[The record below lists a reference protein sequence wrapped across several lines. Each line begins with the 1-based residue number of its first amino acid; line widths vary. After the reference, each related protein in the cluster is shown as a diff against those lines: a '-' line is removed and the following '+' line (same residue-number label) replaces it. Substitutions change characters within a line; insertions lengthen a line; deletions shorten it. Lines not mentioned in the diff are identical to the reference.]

1 MTTFP
6 DIRVDDPL
14 TEETLTGS
22 PKFVEGRGKAGGT
35 AMTTFPDIRVGDP
48 LTHETLTVFPLFV
61 EDRVQAER
69 IEYLLSGD
77 ALESGTL
84 TVEELGESGSVPELV
99 VTNKGDSRVLFLE
112 GEELRGAKQNRVL
125 NTSVLVPAHSSLK
138 IPVSCVEQGRWAYRS
153 RRFRSEGTHSSS
165 KLRRILKE
173 SVTQA
178 LASGGGHRSDQGR
191 VWNEVSRLMRST
203 GSSSDTMAMAD
214 AYASSE
220 PRMGDFRVNIPYVE
234 GACGVAFAVAG
245 KIVSLDLFDKI
256 ETCRKVWD
264 RLMTGMVVEALETPA
279 AETSSTPSSQ
289 DVSALINRWR
299 EAPPKPVPAVG
310 EGEEL
315 RYESLAPTHASAL
328 VFQDA
333 MIHASAI
340 TSG

>member
-6 DIRVDDPL
+6 DIL
-14 TEETLTGS
+14 
-22 PKFVEGRGKAGGT
+22 
-35 AMTTFPDIRVGDP
+35 VGDP

-61 EDRVQAER
+61 EVRDRAEP
-69 IEYLLSGD
+69 IEYLLSSD
-77 ALESGTL
+77 ALELGTL

-99 VTNKGDSRVLFLE
+99 VKNSGDSRVLFLE

-153 RRFRSEGTHSSS
+153 KRFRSEGTHSSS
-165 KLRRILKE
+165 KMRRILKE
-173 SVTQA
+173 SVTEA
-178 LASGGGHRSDQGR
+178 LVAGAGHRSDQGK
-191 VWNEVSRLMRST
+191 VWGEVSRLMQST
-203 GSSSDTMAMAD
+203 GSSSATMAMAD

-220 PRMGDFRVNIPYVE
+220 SRLVDFRVNVPYVE

-245 KIVSLDLFDKI
+245 KIVSLDLFDKP

-264 RLMTGMVVEALETPA
+264 RLMTGMVVEALETSPA
-279 AETSSTPSSQ
+279 PTLSTPSSG

-299 EAPPKPVPAVG
+299 ESPPKPVPAVG
-310 EGEEL
+310 EGQEL

-328 VFQDA
+328 VFQEA

-340 TSG
+340 PSD